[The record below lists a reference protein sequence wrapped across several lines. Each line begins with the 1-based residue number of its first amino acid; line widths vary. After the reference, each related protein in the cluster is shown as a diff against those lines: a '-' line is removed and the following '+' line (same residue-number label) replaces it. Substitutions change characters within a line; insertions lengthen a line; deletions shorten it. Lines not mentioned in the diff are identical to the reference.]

1 MNLQEYKRAY
11 PQFSEWDDEVLVNRL
26 YREEGRKAGLSFD
39 DFSKAVGFAPEPEV
53 TAKNTGLLSTIGEGV
68 KSVGRAARAT
78 FNLHQGD
85 AEDLT
90 AISNDAKAALSN
102 EDARLTAFKQD
113 IQARKERLGEDP
125 SWLQTGLELLSAAAN
140 NPSGAGLMLAEQLP
154 NSAAAMAGGYAGMQ
168 AGAIAGPV
176 GAVAGGIVGM
186 FGANYMLEGGNKAI
200 EAAQAGQLS
209 PDDMDRV
216 KGEGLTKAG
225 IITGVDVATMGLG
238 SKLFGATQR
247 AVDRAG
253 ARVLAEAG
261 VDATDRAAINAAV
274 RANPALAGAVM
285 EAEKLAF
292 DAATTVG
299 QRAMRGT
306 AGIGLETFGEGL
318 GEYVGEGVATGKWDK
333 MEAML
338 EAFSS
343 LGQSAAESVFVANRN
358 DVAMTVQPILNA
370 QTADEAIAIAQERV
384 SADLTSAVTDYQSL
398 FASAAPSGSFD
409 QLVQNELN
417 PVAATQLGED
427 QALQNYLRNTDTDT
441 LVRDLVHA
449 DQASFERIVGGLSE
463 RAADMVLNDISS
475 ALRSATDEQLAQ
487 SPGYAAQ
494 IEMQRR
500 RELHTEQAYSQQSE
514 QQIAADRQK
523 AYESG
528 QIAEQARD
536 QQVDLQTTISQVNE
550 APAVPTVMEQAMAG
564 AQQGPSRQE
573 QLRLEQARIRQQLQQ
588 TRDANRTQAAQLA
601 DNEAGN
607 FSTAR
612 QARPAD
618 AEAAPLSAPANNTE
632 NAKSLSRMMN
642 GAPVADVTVQ
652 VLAGKFDSIPRLM
665 AQTVQK
671 IGKMLGRQVVFFE
684 GGIADGAAPQMRD
697 DKRIFINI
705 KQGAINPLSI
715 LGHEMMHRLR
725 IESPKAYQTLV
736 KAVRDSGIITDEMLA
751 DYDADYNSKDYAD
764 LSPEQAAAKRAEV
777 LAKIKSDKKTTD
789 FLLEEMLSDLNGNRF
804 TEADFWT
811 NVFQKIEEREGRE
824 AAKPIIARLRE
835 ALIMAINRLM
845 TAMKT
850 LGKDGKFGADQQIM
864 DRLGEVKSALEEA
877 FATYMQEMKDG
888 GSGQLSVPGAE
899 NRGQAQRADMAGG
912 MADAGMAGSEPAGRG
927 GVPARVGAAD
937 PEAGAAGGEGGGG
950 LRYSKSKP
958 ATYSDIKRGEK
969 IEQAEPLSEK
979 QWSQVRE
986 IALEELSG
994 KDGSRAVEAERDY
1007 LASEALANRESE
1019 RYKEVAREKLG
1030 SMATPQLSTVP
1041 VMEGKVKPTI
1051 VGTGKNNKTRVFDVA
1066 RVLRKRILARAADIT
1081 TVEGRERVARAMVHE
1096 ALYSLSMDGHAVG
1109 RYDRKVREALA
1120 VTAMAHPEILTN
1132 KEANLA
1138 FRVIAAVTSNGQAV
1152 RDNFI
1157 LANEIYKTWRSEGRF
1172 PVEFEGG
1179 GTRAPAMKVAF
1190 AKMNFMS
1197 EKYGWEKTER
1207 ELMTLRSVRDIEQ
1220 SFELKISG
1228 ELKDALVP
1236 TAVGLG
1242 GPKIGNFFANL
1253 SGYFDSPTMDLWFMR
1268 TIGRMTGGIIATK
1281 PGLVKHLDKLLT
1293 LLPEKGEVKGISVT
1307 KMRKEIAA
1315 YKALPE
1321 EQRLDPEVTIKVLA
1335 QVEKYGRAQYAE
1347 FAAPDATGKTF
1358 TKKTPENENARSL
1371 KSNLSALVEAPGN
1384 GTQRDQLRQVVKRAL
1399 SMLDKTGIKL
1409 NAADLQAV
1417 LWYYEKNLYAK
1428 LGDVSESAKPWDY
1441 ASAARFGVGR
1451 EYGLVDVGSSKRAGQ
1466 VRDGESGVY
1475 EDDAG
1480 GMDEADGEADA
1491 KLSKSRV
1498 IFEVAPDPNNEQLT
1512 AAWNKLSS
1520 KEKLAASESVANK
1533 IIPKILAKIG
1543 ASGTMSPQIGGY
1555 MGESNPSF
1563 TISLESGNPDAIA
1576 KSSGFVLSQDMMI
1589 AVSDKPFDGGSE
1601 TGAITIDIGSD
1612 DPADV
1617 YARIFE
1623 KVKQAEGHT
1632 TVGGQMII
1640 INNPDLGIA
1649 LSDLARQVDAALG
1662 GKYDVYADD
1671 GIYASFPMKEDYG
1684 YGSDNQEQ
1692 SPAGSPDS
1700 QWVGELRAEA
1710 NDLLKQELAA
1720 RGIKLSLS
1728 RSDVGSAQ
1736 RAGAS
1741 DAQAGG
1747 EVPGYGTA
1755 APGAIAVQGF
1765 HYSTTERGQL
1775 DGRYYGT
1782 GTKGEEYARVMSS
1795 SDPRIK
1801 ERIYFYVD
1809 AGRGITPEQGVGSVG
1824 HTVNL
1829 NNIYDAT
1836 NDTWLQ
1842 AKMGRDFDSN
1852 DAWLNAFES
1861 AVIDNGFDGYVSDFG
1876 TQRAAV
1882 LLGRH
1887 SVKVQS
1893 TQATRGAVAESKP
1906 AQENAGA
1913 DAVAKSRVLPG
1924 GKMSGA
1930 DWKRMVPAVV
1940 PGADVSMLDDGKDY
1954 YKDDV
1959 VAAMRGVK
1967 YSLARTINIDDDAWA
1982 GYEFVDEKDV
1992 TDELANR
1999 GFDGLRLDYDFQY
2012 GSEKEMTSLAVYS
2025 SAQLKSATGNRGTFD
2040 GSNPDIRYSTART
2053 PSASAQKEIAAIE
2066 ERLAKSPSDFV
2077 AKNLENI
2084 KRGLAGEVVRDEKG
2098 NLLAPNG
2105 RKSKLTE
2112 QQYLQVRTPEFMNW
2126 FGDWLSFHNAKN
2138 GNGVWEDDAKSVSK
2152 VVDDNGEPMVVY
2164 HGSERG
2170 GFSRMAPEKGD
2181 KHRSPMIFA
2190 AKTRDTARSYSGR
2203 GDEIDLNTGLYEDAE
2218 GYDRDENDYDQQR
2231 GVYSLFLN
2239 IRNPHEADFEG
2250 ANWDGQ
2256 VFDKYEVKTP
2266 GDPWDAENIYGPNG
2280 ERFMDYE
2287 MAEQVAEENNGE
2299 IHDAMDLDENTNSV
2313 AEEAKR
2319 YGNDGAI
2326 IRSVIDDGGRGG
2338 VVDPDDVFVIFDS
2351 NQAKSA
2357 TQNVG
2362 TFSTTNDDLRYS
2374 TRRAINGEFDANAFL
2389 APDIEPWLSNK
2400 QLVDLA
2406 FVDGKPIRLNVGYDN
2421 GPGSGKGAV
2430 HLVANVARGNGRRN
2444 LDQVTD
2450 DDGENVVRTVLNTLA
2465 KQGASL
2471 HKDKNGS
2478 YALRV
2483 SLADKALILA
2493 DQGDHYN
2500 IITMLPSA
2508 KNKWGDAE
2516 WVGRLTF
2523 PTTTDATSVEPLSM
2537 TSAES
2542 SLADQGGQGT
2552 YVSTKFNLK
2561 APYGL
2566 NQPTAKMVVRPAAT
2580 VTQKKKRTP
2589 DTEAMKAD
2597 GLKMSP
2603 ARNILGNNLQQAWS
2617 APDMGKMDDF
2627 IYTMQDKQVD
2637 MKRVIES
2644 IKAAVGSLAD
2654 KWNPYLKEELFHGRS
2669 AKGVKDFM
2677 DFELRPLLQEMKM
2690 RGVEMAEFEKYLH
2703 NRHAEERN
2711 RQVARV
2717 NPNMPDAGSGIKTA
2731 DARAYLAALDPQKRQ
2746 RMDMLARRIDAITS
2760 STLDLLEREGL
2771 ETPQTIAKLRAAYKY
2786 YVPLKRDMGGD
2797 GLFGMGT
2804 GHGYSVRGAS
2814 SKRAMGS
2821 EKDVVDILANIA
2833 MQRERAIVRVEK
2845 NRVAQALYGLA
2856 IQNPNGDFWAP
2867 VDPGKN
2873 IQQTVNMLV
2882 NLGMNPIDA
2891 QGVAKEQKQRYID
2904 PRTGLVAERINPV
2917 LRNADNVLAV
2927 RINGE
2932 DKYLFFSETD
2942 ARAQRM
2948 VHALKNLDAD
2958 QLGRVMSIMG
2968 KATRYFASINTQY
2981 NPIFGIIN
2989 IIRDAQGALLNLST
3003 TPIAGKQKEVLG
3015 NTISAMRGIYADIR
3029 DHRKG
3034 RVPSSQWAQLW
3045 EEFQQVGGQ
3054 TGYKDMFSR
3063 SEERAEALAK
3073 ELKKIGEGKLKAA
3086 GRAVFDW
3093 LSDYNETLENATRLA
3108 AYKVAKDQGM
3118 SNDQA
3123 ASLAKNLTVN
3133 FNRKGQVATQAGALY
3148 AFFNANVQ
3156 GTARLVET
3164 LKGKSGKKI
3173 ITGGLLLGSMQAV
3186 LLAMAGYDDDEP
3198 PAFVRERNL
3207 ILPLGDHYLTLP
3219 MPLGFHVIPSMARIP
3234 TEFVLSGF
3242 KNPTKRIG
3250 EMFNLFADTFNPI
3263 GGAGIS
3269 LQTIAPTVVDPF
3281 AALAENR
3288 DWTGKQIAKMD
3299 RSSTDPTPGHAR
3311 AKDTASEFSKVL
3323 SYWINAAS
3331 GGTKYKQ
3338 GLLSPTPDQ
3347 LDYLIGQATGGVGRE
3362 YLKAEQVVTSAAT
3375 GEELPLYKVPL
3386 LGRFVGETQ
3395 GRGPEGGKFYSA
3407 VTRLNEHEAEIK
3419 GLRSEGKFAEAQ
3431 AYIAENPE
3439 ASMVQMANAAER
3451 RVADLRKQKRQ
3462 LLERDASP
3470 ERIKLVEQQITATM
3484 RRFNEQVKL
3493 RAEQ

>member
-53 TAKNTGLLSTIGEGV
+53 TAKPKGGFVDSLKTGAATTFKQLPQLGYGLASVGAASLESMVGEGGV
-68 KSVGRAARAT
+68 ATALKQGAVDKYLEWSKKIQADHTENYEWDVAYGKAKEGDINALVDFLGYGIGYGLGQGAQIMASAGVGAIAAKTVGRAAVEKMASGMIAKEVAEIGATEAGKKLAANEVRELAVSNVAAKVGREAALAVSAVGMEGGEIGGDLVAENRNRELTGSELVRALGAT
-78 FNLHQGD
+78 TLAGAFEYAGD
-85 AEDLT
+85 RLGLT
-90 AISNDAKAALSN
+90 AITGK
-102 EDARLTAFKQD
+102 
-113 IQARKERLGEDP
+113 LGLGK
-125 SWLQTGLELLSAAAN
+125 SM
-140 NPSGAGLMLAEQLP
+140 AGL
-154 NSAAAMAGGYAGMQ
+154 GGRAVRG
-168 AGAIAGPV
+168 ATGAIAAAPGEFATEYMQT
-176 GAVAGGIVGM
+176 GAEEWGKGKEENIVPW
-186 FGANYMLEGGNKAI
+186 N
-200 EAAQAGQLS
+200 QS
-209 PDDMDRV
+209 
-216 KGEGLTKAG
+216 
-225 IITGVDVATMGLG
+225 
-238 SKLFGATQR
+238 
-247 AVDRAG
+247 
-253 ARVLAEAG
+253 AEAQ
-261 VDATDRAAINAAV
+261 RQAINAG
-274 RANPALAGAVM
+274 ALGAVGGGAM
-285 EAEKLAF
+285 GAIGGAISPP
-292 DAATTVG
+292 ATNNT
-299 QRAMRGT
+299 T
-306 AGIGLETFGEGL
+306 P
-318 GEYVGEGVATGKWDK
+318 DP
-333 MEAML
+333 
-338 EAFSS
+338 
-343 LGQSAAESVFVANRN
+343 
-358 DVAMTVQPILNA
+358 DILNA

-427 QALQNYLRNTDTDT
+427 QALQNYLRDTDTDT

-487 SPGYAAQ
+487 SPGWAAQ

-500 RELHTEQAYSQQSE
+500 RELQTAQAYSQQSE

-550 APAVPTVMEQAMAG
+550 APAAPTVMEQAMAG
-564 AQQGPSRQE
+564 AQQGPSKQE

-618 AEAAPLSAPANNTE
+618 GETAPLSAPANNTE

-652 VLAGKFDSIPRLM
+652 ALAGKFDSIPRLM

-671 IGKMLGRQVVFFE
+671 LGKALGRQVVFFE

-715 LGHEMMHRLR
+715 LGHEMMHRMR

-764 LSPEQAAAKRAEV
+764 LTPEQVDAKRAEV
-777 LAKIKSDKKTTD
+777 LAKIKSDKKTAD

-835 ALIMAINRLM
+835 ALVMAINRLM
-845 TAMKT
+845 TATKT

-864 DRLGEVKSALEEA
+864 DHLGEVKSALEEA

-888 GSGQLSVPGAE
+888 GSGQLSVQGAE
-899 NRGQAQRADMAGG
+899 NRGQAQRTDMAGG
-912 MADAGMAGSEPAGRG
+912 MADAGLAGGEPAGRG
-927 GVPARVGAAD
+927 GVPAGAGAAD

-979 QWSQVRE
+979 QWAQVRE

-1007 LASEALANRESE
+1007 LAAEALANRESE

-1109 RYDRKVREALA
+1109 WYDRKVREALA

-1157 LANEIYKTWRSEGRF
+1157 LANEIYKTWRAEGRF

-1281 PGLVKHLDKLLT
+1281 PGLLKHLDKLLT
-1293 LLPEKGEVKGISVT
+1293 LLPEKGEVKGISVA

-1520 KEKLAASESVANK
+1520 KEKLSASEYVANK

-1601 TGAITIDIGSD
+1601 TGAITIDIGID

-1617 YARIFE
+1617 YAKIFE

-1692 SPAGSPDS
+1692 SSAGSPDS
-1700 QWVGELRAEA
+1700 QWAGELRAEA

-1720 RGIKLSLS
+1720 RGIKLSLT
-1728 RSDVGSAQ
+1728 RSDAGSAQ
-1736 RAGAS
+1736 RAGAV
-1741 DAQAGG
+1741 AAEGGG
-1747 EVPGYGTA
+1747 EVRSYGTA

-1765 HYSTTERGQL
+1765 HYSTAERSQL

-1782 GTKGEEYARVMSS
+1782 GTKGAEYPRVMSS
-1795 SDPRIK
+1795 RDPRIK

-1829 NNIYDAT
+1829 NNVYDGT

-1842 AKMGRDFDSN
+1842 AKISRDLKGDE
-1852 DAWLNAFES
+1852 WMNAFES

-1887 SVKVQS
+1887 SVKVQP
-1893 TQATRGAVAESKP
+1893 TQTTSGAVAESKP

-1940 PGADVSMLDDGKDY
+1940 PGADVSMLEDGKDY

-1967 YSLARTINIDDDAWA
+1967 YSLARSVESSNGLPNQADGNRTLDGAELKALRRAAANLERPRD
-1982 GYEFVDEKDV
+1982 GVFLRV
-1992 TDELANR
+1992 TE
-1999 GFDGLRLDYDFQY
+1999 DG
-2012 GSEKEMTSLAVYS
+2012 KAI
-2025 SAQLKSATGNRGTFD
+2025 ATGPKGIRVPDRFIRFAEENGLAFEARRDGRGRQTA
-2040 GSNPDIRYSTART
+2040 GGYPMGGDITSKTEPMPVEYRESGAMYFGEGNVFYDRTGMSRFSLSRT

-2084 KRGLAGEVVRDEKG
+2084 KRGLAGEVVRDENG

-2138 GNGVWEDDAKSVSK
+2138 GNGVWEDDEWAVSK
-2152 VVDDNGEPMVVY
+2152 VVDENGEPMVVY
-2164 HGSERG
+2164 HGSEKG
-2170 GFSRMAPEKGD
+2170 GFRYMRPEKGD

-2190 AKTRDTARSYSGR
+2190 AKTRETARSYSGR

-2218 GYDRDENDYDQQR
+2218 GYDRDENDYDLQR

-2266 GDPWDAENIYGPNG
+2266 GGPWDAENIYGPNG

-2287 MAEQVAEENNGE
+2287 MAEQVAGENNGE

-2374 TRRAINGEFDANAFL
+2374 
-2389 APDIEPWLSNK
+2389 
-2400 QLVDLA
+2400 
-2406 FVDGKPIRLNVGYDN
+2406 
-2421 GPGSGKGAV
+2421 
-2430 HLVANVARGNGRRN
+2430 
-2444 LDQVTD
+2444 
-2450 DDGENVVRTVLNTLA
+2450 
-2465 KQGASL
+2465 
-2471 HKDKNGS
+2471 
-2478 YALRV
+2478 
-2483 SLADKALILA
+2483 
-2493 DQGDHYN
+2493 
-2500 IITMLPSA
+2500 
-2508 KNKWGDAE
+2508 
-2516 WVGRLTF
+2516 
-2523 PTTTDATSVEPLSM
+2523 
-2537 TSAES
+2537 
-2542 SLADQGGQGT
+2542 
-2552 YVSTKFNLK
+2552 
-2561 APYGL
+2561 
-2566 NQPTAKMVVRPAAT
+2566 
-2580 VTQKKKRTP
+2580 
-2589 DTEAMKAD
+2589 
-2597 GLKMSP
+2597 P

-2617 APDMGKMDDF
+2617 APNMGKMDDF

-2644 IKAAVGSLAD
+2644 IKAAVGSIAD

-2731 DARAYLAALDPQKRQ
+2731 DARAYMAALDPQKRQ
-2746 RMDMLARRIDAITS
+2746 RLDALARRIDAITS

-2804 GHGYSVRGAS
+2804 GQGYSVRGAS

-2856 IQNPNGDFWAP
+2856 IQNPNGEFWAP

-3063 SEERAEALAK
+3063 SEERAEALEK

-3086 GRAVFDW
+3086 GRAIFDW

-3133 FNRKGQVATQAGALY
+3133 FNRKGQVATQAGAMY

-3250 EMFNLFADTFNPI
+3250 EMFGLFADTFNPI

-3323 SYWINAAS
+3323 SSWINAAS

-3338 GLLSPTPDQ
+3338 GLISPTPDQ

-3362 YLKAEQVVTSAAT
+3362 YLKAEQVATSAAT

-3395 GRGPEGGKFYSA
+3395 GQGPEGGKFYSA